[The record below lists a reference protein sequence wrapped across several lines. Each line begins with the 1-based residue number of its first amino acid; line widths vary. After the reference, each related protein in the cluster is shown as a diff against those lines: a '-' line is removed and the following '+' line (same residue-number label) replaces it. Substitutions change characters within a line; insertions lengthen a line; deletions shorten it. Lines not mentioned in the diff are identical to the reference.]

1 MSEGE
6 RMEAILPLL
15 AVLHCSPR
23 ISTFWSSLSACL
35 TCSTLR
41 WLLTYIR
48 FTSRFLLASNHS
60 NLAGD
65 FNSRQAQSLL
75 SHPRFTDSCPVASV
89 GDDSFRVHRASEELR
104 LTSDHQLSKYSVLR

>member
-48 FTSRFLLASNHS
+48 FTRRFLLAS
-60 NLAGD
+60 
-65 FNSRQAQSLL
+65 
-75 SHPRFTDSCPVASV
+75 
-89 GDDSFRVHRASEELR
+89 
-104 LTSDHQLSKYSVLR
+104 

>member
-60 NLAGD
+60 NLAVD

-75 SHPRFTDSCPVASV
+75 SHPRFTD
-89 GDDSFRVHRASEELR
+89 
-104 LTSDHQLSKYSVLR
+104 

>member
-1 MSEGE
+1 
-6 RMEAILPLL
+6 MEAVLPGLTGHFL
-15 AVLHCSPR
+15 FASIIP
-23 ISTFWSSLSACL
+23 FWSSLSACL

-60 NLAGD
+60 NLAVD

-75 SHPRFTDSCPVASV
+75 SHPRFTD
-89 GDDSFRVHRASEELR
+89 
-104 LTSDHQLSKYSVLR
+104 